1 MIGLLG
7 ALTVAAAV
15 PAFAHLTLA
24 DAISKTIA
32 NDAAVAQAQ
41 ATVRERQAELR
52 LARLGGI
59 PHFNADYSLSPQ
71 AAPTGSATVEQHF
84 IAVGAG
90 VALADVLA
98 ASPAIRQAAAE
109 LVSAQRAEDASV
121 LQARTSAIGLFF
133 SALRTAAVA
142 TVRRDAVRGAQRELT
157 AARMRAGVGE
167 APHLDIV
174 RADVTLAQAQADL
187 AQADA
192 DRDDALDAL
201 ASAANLPAG
210 ALTLGGRL
218 APPPAPPDRQRAVE
232 RALAARPELA
242 ALSAAIAARVDG
254 VELARRAGW
263 PAVTVSG
270 GFQSGVDTAVPVHGP
285 EAAVHLDLPLAG
297 GNGDRIDAAQ
307 AQADAVRAQLA
318 EQQRAI
324 ALSVSSAIRDAL
336 AAAAAQ
342 TAAERARDEAGRALA
357 AVELGYRE
365 GASSSLDVDLARR
378 TYVQTSVDALVA
390 EYRRAQT
397 AALVE
402 VLVP

>member
-7 ALTVAAAV
+7 AVTAAAAI
-15 PAFAHLTLA
+15 PAFAHLTLP
-24 DAISKTIA
+24 DALSKTVA
-32 NDAAVAQAQ
+32 NSAAVAGAQ
-41 ATVRERQAELR
+41 ATVRERQSELR

-59 PHFNADYSLSPQ
+59 PHLNADYSLAPQ
-71 AAPTGSATVEQHF
+71 AAPTGSATIEQHF

-90 VALADVLA
+90 ISIGDVLA
-98 ASPAIRQAAAE
+98 TSPSIRQAAAE
-109 LVSAQRAEDASV
+109 LVSAQRAEDARV
-121 LQARTSAIGLFF
+121 LQARTSAIDLYF

-142 TVRRDAVRGAQRELT
+142 TVRRDAVRGAQRELS
-157 AARMRAGVGE
+157 AARLRAHVGE
-167 APHLDIV
+167 APHLDVV

-192 DRDDALDAL
+192 DRDDALEAL
-201 ASAANLPAG
+201 ASATNLPADSL
-210 ALTLGGRL
+210 ALGGSL
-218 APPPAPPDRQRAVE
+218 TPPPLPPDRRRAVE

-242 ALSAAIAARVDG
+242 ALSAAIEARVAG

-263 PAVTVSG
+263 PAVAVSG

-285 EAAVHLDLPLAG
+285 QAAVHLDVPLAA
-297 GNGDRIDAAQ
+297 GNGDRVDAAR

-318 EQQRAI
+318 EQQRTI
-324 ALSVSSAIRDAL
+324 ALAVSSAIRDAL
-336 AAAAAQ
+336 AARAAQAAAQ
-342 TAAERARDEAGRALA
+342 RARDEARSALS

-378 TYVQTSVDALVA
+378 TYVQAAVDTLVA